1 MKKFVVMMLMV
12 AVVLAVRTQFTW
24 AATPSNASSSRSGRG
39 GRGADVIV
47 SEMAE
52 HSEEA
57 DSTVGGEV
65 HITVD
70 GGEKRYDGTPVTA
83 SVSSTG
89 LPAGYSLSY
98 NLTGASRTEV
108 GEQDINIHDL
118 RVLDT
123 DGNDVTE
130 RFALNVDLGTIRIWD
145 DPAPTSPEVTEPETQ
160 PETVPETQPVTEPE
174 TTPETQPETQPVTEP
189 ETKPETIETTPAETI
204 PETLSPDAPDGPVVD
219 DRHVSHG
226 SDSDDDSSDLT
237 PTTKPEFHT
246 PDLVEP
252 LPNPDPDPDPV
263 PPTEEETHEVHQMPK
278 MGDASYQ
285 EAVAARSIA
294 AALLGIAGLAGIM
307 ALLWGRRFFR

>member
-1 MKKFVVMMLMV
+1 MKKTVMMLMV
-12 AVVLAVRTQFTW
+12 LAMVLAVRSQFVW
-24 AATPSNASSSRSGRG
+24 AATPSNASSRSGRG

-118 RVLDT
+118 RVLDA
-123 DGNDVTE
+123 DGNDVTGQ
-130 RFALNVDLGTIRIWD
+130 FALNVDLGTIRIWD

-160 PETVPETQPVTEPE
+160 PETQPATEPETTPEIQPTTEPETQPVTEPE
-174 TTPETQPETQPVTEP
+174 TVT
-189 ETKPETIETTPAETI
+189 ETTPAETI
-204 PETLSPDAPDGPVVD
+204 PETLSQDNPDGPVFD
-219 DRHVSHG
+219 DRHNRSSG
-226 SDSDDDSSDLT
+226 SGGSDDSDDPT
-237 PTTKPEFHT
+237 PSTQPSFHT
-246 PDLVEP
+246 PDFVEP
-252 LPNPDPDPDPV
+252 LPLPDPDPDPV
-263 PPTEEETHEVHQMPK
+263 PPTTEEETHEVHHMPK